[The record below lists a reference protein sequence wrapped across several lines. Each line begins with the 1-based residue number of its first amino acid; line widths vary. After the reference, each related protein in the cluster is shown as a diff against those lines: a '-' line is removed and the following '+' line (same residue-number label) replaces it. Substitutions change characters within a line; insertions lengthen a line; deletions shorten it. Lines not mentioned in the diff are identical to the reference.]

1 MTTPPAAALTWH
13 HFPAGPNGFFRAPV
27 LITGSMEAM
36 LIDGSFTLS
45 DGRAVTEAVR
55 RTGKRLTTIYV
66 SQSDPDYYFS
76 LGPIKEAFP
85 HARVIA
91 ASETVAGIRANVEKK
106 LAIWGP
112 QLKDNGP
119 QTLADVV
126 IPDPFDGK
134 ALTVDGE
141 KVEIINADNLAN
153 RRYLWVP
160 KLRAVFG
167 GVLVFSGTHVWT
179 ADTPSRERAMW
190 VSNLEKIVA
199 RNPAIVVPGH
209 MVVGAAMDISGIEH
223 TKAYLLAFEEE
234 LAKAK
239 GSAELMAAMNNRF
252 PALAMEVALNIGAQ
266 VATGEMKWN

>member
-45 DGRAVTEAVR
+45 DGRAVAEAVR

-239 GSAELMAAMNNRF
+239 DSAELMAAMNNRF